1 VSRWLCIRKTRTT
14 SSFAE
19 SRRRWSHQA
28 KHYGAVLNLDFDYA
42 KYLDTLSA
50 DGLNL
55 TRTFSGS
62 YAEPQ
67 GAFNI
72 ADNTL
77 APKAGRFICPWA
89 RSGEP
94 GYANGGNKFDLT
106 KWDDAYFK
114 RLKDFGSL
122 ADKRGVVVEL
132 NLFCPMYEDKAVVPQ
147 PDECG
152 KQREWR
158 RSHWPK
164 TTSTHLIRMAAC
176 SPSRKPWAQDC
187 RGITR
192 RG

>member
-1 VSRWLCIRKTRTT
+1 VPS
-14 SSFAE
+14 
-19 SRRRWSHQA
+19 
-28 KHYGAVLNLDFDYA
+28 LNLDFDYA

-94 GYANGGNKFDLT
+94 GYGNWWQQIRPDKMGR
-106 KWDDAYFK
+106 
-114 RLKDFGSL
+114 RLF
-122 ADKRGVVVEL
+122 
-132 NLFCPMYEDKAVVPQ
+132 
-147 PDECG
+147 
-152 KQREWR
+152 
-158 RSHWPK
+158 H
-164 TTSTHLIRMAAC
+164 AA
-176 SPSRKPWAQDC
+176 
-187 RGITR
+187 
-192 RG
+192 